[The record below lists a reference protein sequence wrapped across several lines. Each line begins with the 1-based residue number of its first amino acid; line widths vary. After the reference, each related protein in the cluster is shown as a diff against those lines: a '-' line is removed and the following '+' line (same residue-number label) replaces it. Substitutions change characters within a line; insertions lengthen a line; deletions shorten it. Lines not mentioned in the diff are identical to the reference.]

1 MNTTALINEAV
12 SLPVEDRTLVVESLL
27 RSLNQPEPEIDDI
40 WAEIA
45 AKRLKDLRSG
55 KVKAIDG
62 KQVFNKIWERLEK

>member
-1 MNTTALINEAV
+1 MNTTALINEVV

-27 RSLNQPEPEIDDI
+27 RSLNQPESEIDDK
-40 WAEIA
+40 WAKIA
-45 AKRLKDLRSG
+45 AKRLEELQSG

>member
-27 RSLNQPEPEIDDI
+27 RSLNQPEPGIDDK

-45 AKRLKDLRSG
+45 VKRLENLRSG